1 MSELNDFLERMS
13 DKYPEIMDIK
23 RFPTTDSVLDFLDK
37 KGELTEPVE
46 IDDFA
51 KGGRVGFDMGGMSY
65 KDVEERYAEGL
76 TQKEYIR
83 FIELSPAE
91 RREEMTRAGVLRDDM
106 ADGGRVNFNTG
117 SSAGSFGEVRT
128 DIALPAPF
136 IESAGKAFLTKL
148 EKGLDPG
155 AAIKTR
161 EFAPS
166 VADQNKLQQAALR
179 QAAESA
185 GLGALTFDSTGVLSG
200 VGTGDGVASFEPFV
214 TESQRLAGID
224 PVTGQ
229 TTAAGLTAARDP
241 FMTPFQQQVIDA
253 TKASF
258 EQQRARDRL
267 NIADAAVG
275 AGAFGGARQGV
286 QEGVYDAETALGLA
300 GLEAQL
306 LQQNFAQADAA
317 RMAAL
322 QNQQG
327 VAQAVPQLETQ
338 QFTQLSQLGAGQ
350 QAIQQAQLDA
360 QAAEDREAAYEEQ
373 QRQGFFGQQIA
384 PFTGG
389 FGAQQQFSTTT
400 QPPPSTLN
408 TILGVGTMAGG
419 LLGGIGSFLGRGATG

>member
-1 MSELNDFLERMS
+1 MSSEFRDAVER
-13 DKYPEIMDIK
+13 YL
-23 RFPTTDSVLDFLDK
+23 DS
-37 KGELTEPVE
+37 LTEVE
-46 IDDFA
+46 I
-51 KGGRVGFDMGGMSY
+51 KE
-65 KDVEERYAEGL
+65 VELMTSDQLVEAM
-76 TQKEYIR
+76 KE
-83 FIELSPAE
+83 
-91 RREEMTRAGVLRDDM
+91 AGYLRDDM
-106 ADGGRVNFNTG
+106 ADGGRVKFNTG
-117 SSAGSFGEVRT
+117 TSAGSFGEVRT

-136 IESAGKAFLTKL
+136 IESAGKVFLTGL
-148 EKGLDPG
+148 EKVLDP
-155 AAIKTR
+155 AEAVDTSA
-161 EFAPS
+161 FAPS
-166 VADQNKLQQAALR
+166 VADQGALQQAALR

-185 GLGALTFDSTGVLSG
+185 GLGAVTFGGPGGTVSG
-200 VGTGDGVASFEPFV
+200 VDPGTGVASFEPFV
-214 TESQRLAGID
+214 AESQRLAGID
-224 PVTGQ
+224 PATGQ

-267 NIADAAVG
+267 SIADAAVG

-306 LQQNFAQADAA
+306 RQQNFAQADAA

-360 QAAEDREAAYEEQ
+360 QAAAAREAAYEQQ

-384 PFTGG
+384 PFSGG
-389 FGAQQQFSTTT
+389 FGAQQQFSTAT
-400 QPPPSTLN
+400 QAPPSTLN

-419 LLGGIGSFLGRGATG
+419 LLGGIGSFLGGRPT

>member
-1 MSELNDFLERMS
+1 MSSELR
-13 DKYPEIMDIK
+13 
-23 RFPTTDSVLDFLDK
+23 
-37 KGELTEPVE
+37 
-46 IDDFA
+46 
-51 KGGRVGFDMGGMSY
+51 
-65 KDVEERYAEGL
+65 DVMERYVEGL
-76 TQKEYIR
+76 TDKE
-83 FIELSPAE
+83 FIEFEMMSPAE
-91 RREEMTRAGVLRDDM
+91 RIEAMKNAGALRDDM
-106 ADGGRVNFNTG
+106 ADGGRVKYQTG
-117 SSAGSFGEVRT
+117 TSAGSFGEVRT

-136 IESAGKAFLTKL
+136 IESAGKVFLTDL
-148 EKGLDPG
+148 EKGLAPG
-155 AAIKTR
+155 AAIDTSK
-161 EFAPS
+161 FAPS

-185 GLGALTFDSTGVLSG
+185 GLGAVTFGGPGGTVSG
-200 VGTGDGVASFEPFV
+200 VGTGTGVASFEPFV

-229 TTAAGLTAARDP
+229 TTTAGLTAARDP

-306 LQQNFAQADAA
+306 RQQNFAQADAA

-360 QAAEDREAAYEEQ
+360 QAAAAREAAYEQQ

-384 PFTGG
+384 PFSGG

-419 LLGGIGSFLGRGATG
+419 LLGGIGSFLGNN

>member
-1 MSELNDFLERMS
+1 MSEMKDFLERMA

-23 RFPTTDSVLDFLDK
+23 KYPTTDSVLDFLDM
-37 KGELTEPVE
+37 KGELTEPVD
-46 IDDFA
+46 IDLPDF
-51 KGGRVGFDMGGMSY
+51 
-65 KDVEERYAEGL
+65 
-76 TQKEYIR
+76 
-83 FIELSPAE
+83 
-91 RREEMTRAGVLRDDM
+91 
-106 ADGGRVNFNTG
+106 ADGGRVKFNTG
-117 SSAGSFGEVRT
+117 TSAGSFGEVRT

-136 IESAGKAFLTKL
+136 IESAGKVFLTGL
-148 EKGLDPG
+148 EKVLDP
-155 AAIKTR
+155 AAAVDTSK
-161 EFAPS
+161 FAPS
-166 VADQNKLQQAALR
+166 VAEQNVLQQRALQQAAT
-179 QAAESA
+179 SA
-185 GLGALTFDSTGVLSG
+185 GLGQLTFEGDTVSG
-200 VGTGDGVASFEPFV
+200 VGPGTGVASFEPFV
-214 TESQRLAGID
+214 AESQRLAGVD
-224 PVTGQ
+224 PATGQ

-306 LQQNFAQADAA
+306 RQQNFAQADAA

-360 QAAEDREAAYEEQ
+360 QAAAAREAAYEQQ

-384 PFTGG
+384 PFSGG

-408 TILGVGTMAGG
+408 TILGVGTLAGG
-419 LLGGIGSFLGRGATG
+419 LRGGIGSFLGGRPT

>member
-1 MSELNDFLERMS
+1 MSDPSPEAERGDMYENLMFDKYGTTDIRRLSEGQIRELNKEFMMLMEN
-13 DKYPEIMDIK
+13 
-23 RFPTTDSVLDFLDK
+23 LDPPSF
-37 KGELTEPVE
+37 
-46 IDDFA
+46 
-51 KGGRVGFDMGGMSY
+51 
-65 KDVEERYAEGL
+65 
-76 TQKEYIR
+76 
-83 FIELSPAE
+83 
-91 RREEMTRAGVLRDDM
+91 

-117 SSAGSFGEVRT
+117 STAGEFGEIKT

-148 EKGLDPG
+148 EKGLAPG

-185 GLGALTFDSTGVLSG
+185 GLGALTFDDTGVLSG
-200 VGTGDGVASFEPFV
+200 VGTGTGVASFEPFV

-258 EQQRARDRL
+258 EQQRARDRQSF
-267 NIADAAVG
+267 ADAAQQS
-275 AGAFGGARQGV
+275 GAFGGARQGV

-360 QAAEDREAAYEEQ
+360 DAAAAREAAYEQQ

-384 PFTGG
+384 PFSGG
-389 FGAQQQFSTTT
+389 FGAQQQFSTAT
-400 QPPPSTLN
+400 QAPPSTLN

-419 LLGGIGSFLGRGATG
+419 LLGGIGSFLGNN

>member
-13 DKYPEIMDIK
+13 DKYPEIMDMK
-23 RFPTTDSVLDFLDK
+23 RFPTTDSVLDYLDK

-46 IDDFA
+46 MDLPDF
-51 KGGRVGFDMGGMSY
+51 
-65 KDVEERYAEGL
+65 
-76 TQKEYIR
+76 
-83 FIELSPAE
+83 
-91 RREEMTRAGVLRDDM
+91 
-106 ADGGRVNFNTG
+106 ADGGRVKFNTG
-117 SSAGSFGEVRT
+117 TSAGTFGEVRT

-136 IESAGKAFLTKL
+136 IESAGKVFLTKL
-148 EKGLDPG
+148 EKGLADSE
-155 AAIKTR
+155 AIKTR

-166 VADQNKLQQAALR
+166 VAAQNELQQQAIR
-179 QAAESA
+179 QAAEQA
-185 GLGALTFDSTGVLSG
+185 GLGAVTFGGPKGTVSA
-200 VGTGDGVASFEPFV
+200 VGAGDGVASFEPFV

-224 PVTGQ
+224 PVTGE

-253 TKASF
+253 TRASF

-267 NIADAAVG
+267 NIADAAVR

-300 GLEAQL
+300 SLEAQL
-306 LQQNFAQADAA
+306 RQQNFAQADAA
-317 RMAAL
+317 RVAAL

-327 VAQAVPQLETQ
+327 MAQAVPQLETQ
-338 QFTQLSQLGAGQ
+338 QLTQLQQLGAGQ

-360 QAAEDREAAYEEQ
+360 QAAADREAAYEQQ
-373 QRQGFFGQQIA
+373 QRLGFFGQQIA

-408 TILGVGTMAGG
+408 TIFGVGTMAGG
-419 LLGGIGSFLGRGATG
+419 LLGGIGQFLGGRPA

>member
-1 MSELNDFLERMS
+1 MSEMKDFLERMA

-23 RFPTTDSVLDFLDK
+23 KYPTTDSVLDFLDM
-37 KGELTEPVE
+37 KGELTEPVD
-46 IDDFA
+46 IDIPDF
-51 KGGRVGFDMGGMSY
+51 
-65 KDVEERYAEGL
+65 
-76 TQKEYIR
+76 
-83 FIELSPAE
+83 
-91 RREEMTRAGVLRDDM
+91 
-106 ADGGRVNFNTG
+106 ADGGRVKYQTG
-117 SSAGSFGEVRT
+117 TSAGSFGEVRT

-136 IESAGKAFLTKL
+136 IESAGKVFLTDL
-148 EKGLDPG
+148 EKVLAPG
-155 AAIKTR
+155 AAVDTSA
-161 EFAPS
+161 FAPS
-166 VADQNKLQQAALR
+166 VADQNVLQQRALQQAAT
-179 QAAESA
+179 SA
-185 GLGALTFDSTGVLSG
+185 GLGQLTFEGDTVSG
-200 VGTGDGVASFEPFV
+200 VGPGTGVASFEPFV
-214 TESQRLAGID
+214 AESQRLAGID
-224 PVTGQ
+224 PATGQ

-267 NIADAAVG
+267 SIADAAVG

-306 LQQNFAQADAA
+306 RQQNFAQADAA

-360 QAAEDREAAYEEQ
+360 QSAAAREAAYEQQ

-384 PFTGG
+384 PFSGG

-419 LLGGIGSFLGRGATG
+419 LLGGIGSFLGN

>member
-1 MSELNDFLERMS
+1 MSSELR
-13 DKYPEIMDIK
+13 
-23 RFPTTDSVLDFLDK
+23 
-37 KGELTEPVE
+37 
-46 IDDFA
+46 
-51 KGGRVGFDMGGMSY
+51 
-65 KDVEERYAEGL
+65 DVMERYVEGL
-76 TQKEYIR
+76 TDKE
-83 FIELSPAE
+83 FIEFEMMSPAE
-91 RREEMTRAGVLRDDM
+91 RIEAMKNAGALRDDM
-106 ADGGRVNFNTG
+106 ADGGRVKYQVG
-117 SSAGSFGEVRT
+117 STAGDFGEVRT

-136 IESAGKAFLTKL
+136 IESAGKVFLTDL
-148 EKGLDPG
+148 EKGLAPA
-155 AAIKTR
+155 AAIDTSK
-161 EFAPS
+161 FAPS

-185 GLGALTFDSTGVLSG
+185 GLGAVTFGGPGGTVSG
-200 VGTGDGVASFEPFV
+200 VGTGTGVASFEPFV

-229 TTAAGLTAARDP
+229 TTTAGLTAARDP

-306 LQQNFAQADAA
+306 RQQNFAQADAA

-360 QAAEDREAAYEEQ
+360 QAAAAREAAYEEQ

-384 PFTGG
+384 PFSGG
-389 FGAQQQFSTTT
+389 FGAQQQFSTAT
-400 QPPPSTLN
+400 QAPPSTLN

-419 LLGGIGSFLGRGATG
+419 LLGGIGSFLGGRPA

>member
-1 MSELNDFLERMS
+1 MS
-13 DKYPEIMDIK
+13 DPSPEAERGDIYEDIAFQLFGT
-23 RFPTTDSVLDFLDK
+23 RELRSLTRPQIK
-37 KGELTEPVE
+37 KLNE
-46 IDDFA
+46 A
-51 KGGRVGFDMGGMSY
+51 FDMFMENLDPPS
-65 KDVEERYAEGL
+65 
-76 TQKEYIR
+76 
-83 FIELSPAE
+83 F
-91 RREEMTRAGVLRDDM
+91 
-106 ADGGRVNFNTG
+106 ADGGRVKFNTG
-117 SSAGSFGEVRT
+117 TSAGSFGEVRT

-136 IESAGKAFLTKL
+136 IESAGKVFLTKL
-148 EKGLDPG
+148 EKGLADTE
-155 AAIKTR
+155 AIDTSK
-161 EFAPS
+161 FAPS

-185 GLGALTFDSTGVLSG
+185 GLGALTFDDTGVLSG
-200 VGTGDGVASFEPFV
+200 VGTGTGVASFEPFV

-258 EQQRARDRL
+258 EQQRARDRQSF
-267 NIADAAVG
+267 ADAAQQS
-275 AGAFGGARQGV
+275 GAFGGARQGV
-286 QEGVYDAETALGLA
+286 LEGVYDAETALGLA

-389 FGAQQQFSTTT
+389 FGAQQQFSTVT

-419 LLGGIGSFLGRGATG
+419 LLGGLGSFLGGGATG

>member
-1 MSELNDFLERMS
+1 MSSEFRDAVER
-13 DKYPEIMDIK
+13 YL
-23 RFPTTDSVLDFLDK
+23 DS
-37 KGELTEPVE
+37 LTEVE
-46 IDDFA
+46 I
-51 KGGRVGFDMGGMSY
+51 KE
-65 KDVEERYAEGL
+65 VELMTPDQLVEAM
-76 TQKEYIR
+76 KE
-83 FIELSPAE
+83 
-91 RREEMTRAGVLRDDM
+91 AGYLRDDM
-106 ADGGRVNFNTG
+106 ADGGRVKYQTG
-117 SSAGSFGEVRT
+117 TSAGTFGEVRT

-136 IESAGKAFLTKL
+136 IESAGKVFLTRL
-148 EKGLDPG
+148 EDVLDPE
-155 AAIKTR
+155 AAIDTSA
-161 EFAPS
+161 FAPT
-166 VADQNKLQQAALR
+166 VAGQNVLQQQALQQAAK
-179 QAAESA
+179 SA
-185 GLGALTFDSTGVLSG
+185 GLGQIQFGGPGGTISG
-200 VGTGDGVASFEPFV
+200 IGTGTGVASFEPFV
-214 TESQRLAGID
+214 AESQRLAGID
-224 PVTGQ
+224 PATGQ
-229 TTAAGLTAARDP
+229 TTAAGLQAARDP

-258 EQQRARDRL
+258 EQLA
-267 NIADAAVG
+267 IADAAVG

-300 GLEAQL
+300 SLEAQL
-306 LQQNFAQADAA
+306 RQQNFAQADAA

-338 QFTQLSQLGAGQ
+338 QLTQLQQLGAGQ

-360 QAAEDREAAYEEQ
+360 AASAAREAAYEEQ

-419 LLGGIGSFLGRGATG
+419 LLGGIGQFLGRA

>member
-1 MSELNDFLERMS
+1 MSSELR
-13 DKYPEIMDIK
+13 
-23 RFPTTDSVLDFLDK
+23 
-37 KGELTEPVE
+37 
-46 IDDFA
+46 
-51 KGGRVGFDMGGMSY
+51 
-65 KDVEERYAEGL
+65 DVMERYVEGL
-76 TQKEYIR
+76 TDKE
-83 FIELSPAE
+83 FIEFEMMSPAE
-91 RREEMTRAGVLRDDM
+91 RIEAMKNAGALRDDM
-106 ADGGRVNFNTG
+106 ADGGRVKYQVG
-117 SSAGSFGEVRT
+117 STAGDFGEVRT

-136 IESAGKAFLTKL
+136 IESAGKVFLTRL
-148 EKGLDPG
+148 EEGLDP
-155 AAIKTR
+155 AEAIDTSA
-161 EFAPS
+161 FAPS

-185 GLGALTFDSTGVLSG
+185 GLGAVTFDDTGVLSG
-200 VGTGDGVASFEPFV
+200 VGTGTGVASFEPFV

-229 TTAAGLTAARDP
+229 TTTAGLTAARDP

-306 LQQNFAQADAA
+306 RQQNFAQADAA

-360 QAAEDREAAYEEQ
+360 QAAAAREAAYEEQ

-384 PFTGG
+384 PFSGG
-389 FGAQQQFSTTT
+389 FGAQQQFSTAT
-400 QPPPSTLN
+400 QAPPSTLN

-419 LLGGIGSFLGRGATG
+419 LLGGIGSFLGGRPA

>member
-1 MSELNDFLERMS
+1 MSSELRDAMERH
-13 DKYPEIMDIK
+13 
-23 RFPTTDSVLDFLDK
+23 V
-37 KGELTEPVE
+37 
-46 IDDFA
+46 
-51 KGGRVGFDMGGMSY
+51 
-65 KDVEERYAEGL
+65 EGL
-76 TQKEYIR
+76 TDKE
-83 FIELSPAE
+83 FIEFEMMSPAE
-91 RREEMTRAGVLRDDM
+91 RIEAMKRAGSLRDDM
-106 ADGGRVNFNTG
+106 ADGGRVKYQTG
-117 SSAGSFGEVRT
+117 TSAGSFGEVRT

-136 IESAGKAFLTKL
+136 IESAGKVFLTDL
-148 EKGLDPG
+148 EKGLAPG
-155 AAIKTR
+155 AAIDTSK
-161 EFAPS
+161 FAPS
-166 VADQNKLQQAALR
+166 VATQNQLQRVALQRAAT
-179 QAAESA
+179 AAGMGDVA
-185 GLGALTFDSTGVLSG
+185 FGGPGSTISSIAP
-200 VGTGDGVASFEPFV
+200 GTGVASFEPFV

-229 TTAAGLTAARDP
+229 TTTAGLQAARDP

-258 EQQRARDRL
+258 EQQRARDRQSF
-267 NIADAAVG
+267 ADAAQQS
-275 AGAFGGARQGV
+275 GAFGGARQGV

-360 QAAEDREAAYEEQ
+360 DAAAAREAAYEQQ

-384 PFTGG
+384 PFSGG
-389 FGAQQQFSTTT
+389 FGAQQQFSTAT
-400 QPPPSTLN
+400 QAPPSTLN

-419 LLGGIGSFLGRGATG
+419 LLGGIGSFLGNN

>member
-1 MSELNDFLERMS
+1 MDKMMLAMS
-13 DKYPEIMDIK
+13 DPSPEDERSAIYEDIAFK
-23 RFPTTDSVLDFLDK
+23 LFGTTDIGSLTDPQIKKLDD
-37 KGELTEPVE
+37 
-46 IDDFA
+46 A
-51 KGGRVGFDMGGMSY
+51 FDMFMENLDTPS
-65 KDVEERYAEGL
+65 
-76 TQKEYIR
+76 
-83 FIELSPAE
+83 F
-91 RREEMTRAGVLRDDM
+91 
-106 ADGGRVNFNTG
+106 ADGGRVKYQTG
-117 SSAGSFGEVRT
+117 TSAGSFGEVRT

-136 IESAGKAFLTKL
+136 IESAGKVFLTEL
-148 EKGLDPG
+148 EKGLADA
-155 AAIKTR
+155 AAIDTSK
-161 EFAPS
+161 FAPS
-166 VADQNKLQQAALR
+166 VAAQNQLQQQVIR
-179 QAAESA
+179 QAAEQA
-185 GLGALTFDSTGVLSG
+185 GLGAVTFGG
-200 VGTGDGVASFEPFV
+200 PRGTVSAVDAGTGVASFEPFV
-214 TESQRLAGID
+214 AESQRLAGID
-224 PVTGQ
+224 PATGQ
-229 TTAAGLTAARDP
+229 TTAAGLQAARDP

-267 NIADAAVG
+267 AIADAAVG

-300 GLEAQL
+300 SLEAQL
-306 LQQNFAQADAA
+306 RQQNFAQADAA

-338 QFTQLSQLGAGQ
+338 QLTQLQQLGAGQ

-360 QAAEDREAAYEEQ
+360 AASAAREAAYEEQ

-419 LLGGIGSFLGRGATG
+419 LLGGLGQFLGGRPA

>member
-1 MSELNDFLERMS
+1 MSSQNQL
-13 DKYPEIMDIK
+13 K
-23 RFPTTDSVLDFLDK
+23 
-37 KGELTEPVE
+37 
-46 IDDFA
+46 
-51 KGGRVGFDMGGMSY
+51 
-65 KDVEERYAEGL
+65 YAEGL
-76 TQKEYIR
+76 TKEEYIR

-91 RREEMTRAGVLRDDM
+91 REEEMKRAGVLRDDM
-106 ADGGRVNFNTG
+106 ADGGRVKFNTG

-136 IESAGKAFLTKL
+136 IESAGKVFLTDL
-148 EKGLDPG
+148 EKVLAPS
-155 AAIKTR
+155 AAVDTSA
-161 EFAPS
+161 FAPS
-166 VADQNKLQQAALR
+166 VAEQGALQQAAIR
-179 QAAESA
+179 QAAEQA
-185 GLGALTFDSTGVLSG
+185 GLGAVAFGGPGGTVSG
-200 VGTGDGVASFEPFV
+200 VGAGTGVASFEPFV
-214 TESQRLAGID
+214 AESQRLAGID
-224 PVTGQ
+224 PATGQ
-229 TTAAGLTAARDP
+229 TTAAGLQAARDP

-267 NIADAAVG
+267 NIADRAV
-275 AGAFGGARQGV
+275 ASGAFGGARQGV

-300 GLEAQL
+300 SLEAQL
-306 LQQNFAQADAA
+306 RQQNFAQADAA
-317 RMAAL
+317 RVAAL

-327 VAQAVPQLETQ
+327 VAQAVPQLET
-338 QFTQLSQLGAGQ
+338 LGAGQ

-360 QAAEDREAAYEEQ
+360 AAAAAREAAYEQQ

-419 LLGGIGSFLGRGATG
+419 LLGGIGQFLGGRPA

>member
-1 MSELNDFLERMS
+1 MSEMKDFLERMA

-23 RFPTTDSVLDFLDK
+23 KYPTTDSVLDFLDM
-37 KGELTEPVE
+37 KGELTEPVD
-46 IDDFA
+46 IDLPDF
-51 KGGRVGFDMGGMSY
+51 
-65 KDVEERYAEGL
+65 
-76 TQKEYIR
+76 
-83 FIELSPAE
+83 
-91 RREEMTRAGVLRDDM
+91 
-106 ADGGRVNFNTG
+106 ADGGRVKYQTG
-117 SSAGSFGEVRT
+117 TSAGSFGEVRT

-136 IESAGKAFLTKL
+136 IESAGKVFLTDL
-148 EKGLDPG
+148 EKVLAPG
-155 AAIKTR
+155 AAVDTSK
-161 EFAPS
+161 FAPS
-166 VADQNKLQQAALR
+166 VAEQNVLQQRALQQAAT
-179 QAAESA
+179 SA
-185 GLGALTFDSTGVLSG
+185 GLGQLTFEGDTVSG
-200 VGTGDGVASFEPFV
+200 VGPGTGVASFEPFV
-214 TESQRLAGID
+214 AESQRLAGVD
-224 PVTGQ
+224 PATGQ

-306 LQQNFAQADAA
+306 RQQNFAQADAA

-338 QFTQLSQLGAGQ
+338 QLTQLQQLGAGQ

-360 QAAEDREAAYEEQ
+360 QAAAAREAAYEQQ

-384 PFTGG
+384 PFSGG

-419 LLGGIGSFLGRGATG
+419 LLGGIGSFLGGRPT

>member
-1 MSELNDFLERMS
+1 MDKMMMAMS
-13 DKYPEIMDIK
+13 DPSPEAERGDIYEDIAFQLFGT
-23 RFPTTDSVLDFLDK
+23 RELRSLTRPQIK
-37 KGELTEPVE
+37 KLNE
-46 IDDFA
+46 A
-51 KGGRVGFDMGGMSY
+51 FDMFMENLDPPS
-65 KDVEERYAEGL
+65 
-76 TQKEYIR
+76 
-83 FIELSPAE
+83 F
-91 RREEMTRAGVLRDDM
+91 
-106 ADGGRVNFNTG
+106 ADGGRVKYQTG
-117 SSAGSFGEVRT
+117 STAGEFGEVRT

-136 IESAGKAFLTKL
+136 IESAGKVFLTKL
-148 EKGLDPG
+148 EKGLADTE
-155 AAIKTR
+155 AIDTSA
-161 EFAPS
+161 FAPS
-166 VADQNKLQQAALR
+166 VAAQNKLQQQALQ

-185 GLGALTFDSTGVLSG
+185 GLGTVTFGGPGGTVSG
-200 VGTGDGVASFEPFV
+200 VGTGTGVASFEPFV

-258 EQQRARDRL
+258 EQQRARDRQSF
-267 NIADAAVG
+267 ADAAQQS
-275 AGAFGGARQGV
+275 GAFGGARQGV
-286 QEGVYDAETALGLA
+286 LEGVYDAETALGLA

-360 QAAEDREAAYEEQ
+360 AASAAREAAYEEQ

-384 PFTGG
+384 PFSGG
-389 FGAQQQFSTTT
+389 FGAQQQFSTAV

-419 LLGGIGSFLGRGATG
+419 LLGGLGSFLGGGATG

>member
-1 MSELNDFLERMS
+1 MSEMKDFLERMA
-13 DKYPEIMDIK
+13 DKYPEIMDTDK
-23 RFPTTDSVLDFLDK
+23 YPTTDSVLDFLDR
-37 KGELTEPVE
+37 KGELTEPVD
-46 IDDFA
+46 IDLPDF
-51 KGGRVGFDMGGMSY
+51 
-65 KDVEERYAEGL
+65 
-76 TQKEYIR
+76 
-83 FIELSPAE
+83 
-91 RREEMTRAGVLRDDM
+91 
-106 ADGGRVNFNTG
+106 ADGGRVKYQTG
-117 SSAGSFGEVRT
+117 TSAGSFGEVRT

-136 IESAGKAFLTKL
+136 IESAGKVFLTDL
-148 EKGLDPG
+148 EKVLAPG
-155 AAIKTR
+155 AAVDTSA
-161 EFAPS
+161 FAPS
-166 VADQNKLQQAALR
+166 VADQNIFQQQALQQAAT
-179 QAAESA
+179 SA
-185 GLGALTFDSTGVLSG
+185 GLGAVTFEGGNLTASG
-200 VGTGDGVASFEPFV
+200 VGPGTGVASFEPFV
-214 TESQRLAGID
+214 AESQRLAGID
-224 PVTGQ
+224 PATGQ

-267 NIADAAVG
+267 SIADAAVG

-306 LQQNFAQADAA
+306 RQQNFAQADAA

-338 QFTQLSQLGAGQ
+338 QLTQLQQLGAGQ
-350 QAIQQAQLDA
+350 QALQQAQLDA
-360 QAAEDREAAYEEQ
+360 QAIANREAAYEQQ

-384 PFTGG
+384 PFSGG

-419 LLGGIGSFLGRGATG
+419 LLGGIGSFLGGRPA